1 MRASSSIE
9 EEELGIALD
18 DKGLLQEPRRRHHR
32 EDHFEQPELVRDCI
46 LGLSD
51 GLTVPFALAAGLSS
65 LDNTKIVIYGG
76 VAELVSGA
84 LSMAL
89 GGYLAARSE
98 MEHYKNERRR
108 EERELDLY
116 PEEEEDEIVEL
127 FESYGM
133 DRASLEPM
141 LAKLRESPER
151 AVDFHMRFELNLEKP
166 DPNRSWMSAV
176 TIGSSYFV
184 GGLIPLIPYFF
195 YEKAR
200 PALYMSVLITSLTL
214 LIFGYVKSMYLT
226 PRQAVIGALQTLA
239 IGAAAAA
246 SSYLMVYLFS
256 YDAELETP
264 PPA

>member
-1 MRASSSIE
+1 
-9 EEELGIALD
+9 
-18 DKGLLQEPRRRHHR
+18 
-32 EDHFEQPELVRDCI
+32 
-46 LGLSD
+46 
-51 GLTVPFALAAGLSS
+51 
-65 LDNTKIVIYGG
+65 
-76 VAELVSGA
+76 
-84 LSMAL
+84 
-89 GGYLAARSE
+89 
-98 MEHYKNERRR
+98 
-108 EERELDLY
+108 
-116 PEEEEDEIVEL
+116 
-127 FESYGM
+127 
-133 DRASLEPM
+133 
-141 LAKLRESPER
+141 
-151 AVDFHMRFELNLEKP
+151 
-166 DPNRSWMSAV
+166 MSAV